1 MYKVMLADD
10 DYPVLELLSKAIDW
24 PGLGLRVTGLH
35 ENGRSAWE
43 QAQEDM
49 PDILI
54 TDIGM
59 PELDGLELIARM
71 KERNPSLRIV
81 ILSCHDEFQ
90 YARQAMRMNVQE
102 YYLKDALDPADLEKQ
117 LALFRASLDE
127 EKQTNWEQTR
137 LRLLETETKGL
148 RKEKALKDFV
158 EQPLL
163 SPEQWRRE
171 ARSIGLLL
179 EGEACLPV
187 IGCLEGYRQA
197 KPRFTSEQTLR
208 FAIGNVLDEV
218 LEGMEP
224 RVQHVGYGVRRSF
237 ILFSYRPSLKTNI
250 YEQAA
255 GVLNKVQTT
264 LLQVLKLRMSF
275 IVGTGCRTPEALKQE
290 LGELAHRE
298 DQRFYL
304 LEGEVAKRKEPPG
317 AADEDLFERY
327 EEASRQL
334 RDILAGKEPKAANEA
349 VDGWIR
355 YIRQKEYPRET
366 VKDWVLKLLL
376 DLKLKLHSLQP
387 ALHTI
392 RSSYTA
398 DTLHKEIVD
407 IDSLVDLRNWLV
419 GHLEGI
425 LETRGAGAASSRRSE
440 VAEACRFVSLN
451 LGRRIGLDE
460 VAEQL
465 HLNASY
471 FSRLFKKEVGITF
484 IEYVTRMK
492 MERAKELL
500 DQTSRTVGEICE
512 MLGYDNQSYFIKT
525 FKGHAG
531 VTPAEYRG

>member
-10 DYPVLELLSKAIDW
+10 DYPVLELLSTAIDW
-24 PGLGLRVTGLH
+24 ERLGLSLTGMH

-43 QAQEDM
+43 HAQAEM

-59 PELDGLELIARM
+59 PEMDGLTLVSRM
-71 KERNPSLRIV
+71 KEKKPALRIA

-90 YARQAMRMNVQE
+90 YARQAMRLNVQE
-102 YYLKDALDPADLEKQ
+102 YFLKDALDPADLEKQ
-117 LALFRASLDE
+117 LALFKASLDE
-127 EKQTNWEQTR
+127 EKQMNWEQAR
-137 LRLLETETKGL
+137 LKQLATESKGL
-148 RKEKALKDFV
+148 RKEKALKSFI

-163 SPEQWRRE
+163 SPEQWHRE
-171 ARSIGLLL
+171 AKDYGLLL

-187 IGCLEGYRQA
+187 VGCLDNYRQA
-197 KPRFTSEQTLR
+197 KPRFTSEQTLQ

-224 RVQHVGYGVRRSF
+224 RVQHVGYGVRRSLL
-237 ILFSYRPSLKTNI
+237 LFSYKPSLKTNI
-250 YEQAA
+250 YEQTRN
-255 GVLNKVQTT
+255 VLEKVQET
-264 LLQVLKLRMSF
+264 LRSVLKLRMSF
-275 IVGTGCRTPEALKQE
+275 IVGEGCRTPEALKQE
-290 LGELAHRE
+290 LGELVGSAE
-298 DQRFYL
+298 QRFYL
-304 LEGEVAKRKEPPG
+304 AEGEIAKRRELP
-317 AADEDLFERY
+317 AAGEDLFERY
-327 EEASRQL
+327 DEASREL
-334 RDILAGKEPKAANEA
+334 RDVLVGKGKQEAGEAAER
-349 VDGWIR
+349 WIR
-355 YIRQKEYPRET
+355 DIRQREYPSET

-376 DLKLKLHSLQP
+376 DLKLKLHSLQS
-387 ALHTI
+387 L

-407 IDSLVDLRNWLV
+407 IDSLGDLRDWLT
-419 GHLEGI
+419 GHLQGI
-425 LETRGAGAASSRRSE
+425 LETRGSGAATTRRSE

-451 LGRRIGLDE
+451 LHRRIGLDE

-500 DQTSRTVGEICE
+500 DQTNRTVGEICE